1 MINFLAYLYTLFKWL
16 LKYFNKKGIWI
27 DKNNNAHII
36 REMSDEHLI
45 NVLHFL
51 KRRTSTYRVVESN
64 KYVVEKSLN
73 YYLIVAEV
81 KRRKLKEKKETY

>member
-1 MINFLAYLYTLFKWL
+1 MRNFIAYLYALFKWL
-16 LKYFNKKGIWI
+16 LNYFNRKGIWI

-36 REMSDEHLI
+36 KEMSDEHLI

-51 KRRTSTYRVVESN
+51 RRRTSTYRTIESN
-64 KYVVEKSLN
+64 KYVVEKPLK

-81 KRRKLKEKKETY
+81 KRRKLKENY